1 MPVAAGPHS
10 ISIQNQVRST
20 IIITTP
26 PKQPMDEKMKS
37 AKLFLDDSSVD
48 SHEGYLRVDAE
59 LFWTHLNILKSLGF
73 YINVERSQI
82 KEWYNIENLTW
93 KVEDNHVSNRNR
105 KGRPQMTLLNEAIG
119 AGMWAYWSARGLLTG
134 GRVDEFNV
142 AEYIENAKYL
152 KVDLVPLLK
161 TAIENPFAIFQA
173 VSIEFFELY
182 LRILKLF
189 DEHLDDPVKILRG
202 YQLEVANLKYHAF
215 YFSSDW
221 LNGCLNVYCYCG
233 SESNIEDLKASSEC
247 LRILK
252 NSNDMMEFLEK
263 LGVNELLSS
272 DSIQRVRHG

>member
-1 MPVAAGPHS
+1 
-10 ISIQNQVRST
+10 
-20 IIITTP
+20 
-26 PKQPMDEKMKS
+26 MDEKMKS

-59 LFWTHLNILKSLGF
+59 LFWTHLNILKRLGF

-93 KVEDNHVSNRNR
+93 KVEDNHVSNRNKHFCGLNVVHQSTHSLVARRFGWQR